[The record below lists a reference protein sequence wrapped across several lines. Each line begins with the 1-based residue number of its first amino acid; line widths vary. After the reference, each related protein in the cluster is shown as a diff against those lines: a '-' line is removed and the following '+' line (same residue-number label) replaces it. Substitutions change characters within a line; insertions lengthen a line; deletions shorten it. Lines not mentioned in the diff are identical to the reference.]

1 MLLNLAVLSNQFCIS
16 GGASGIG
23 KATCNLFAS
32 EGASV
37 VLVDLNK
44 EGLNEVYESLTQK
57 YGDKHL
63 QVCGDVS
70 DSNFVKDVFTSVAV
84 SMRGI

>member
-1 MLLNLAVLSNQFCIS
+1 MVP
-16 GGASGIG
+16 
-23 KATCNLFAS
+23 
-32 EGASV
+32 
-37 VLVDLNK
+37 VDLNK